1 MPEYSV
7 DEDGA
12 ERQRSAET
20 WVEETSAFDRVMSV
34 ALSVDEPETATWI
47 ADEAHVAETTA
58 RSHLERLVDLRVLT
72 SATNHGPTTYSPDAG
87 YLRFR
92 RVSALVEERSKDEI
106 VKYVA
111 ELKADIESWKNEYG
125 VEGPDELR
133 TKATADGVS
142 AAETREYMQVASEW
156 DSREDEKSIAREAVE
171 RYDQF
176 ESSNH
181 EAIRS

>member
-1 MPEYSV
+1 VEHST

-12 ERQRSAET
+12 ERHRPADT

-34 ALSVDEPETATWI
+34 ALSVDEPKTATWI

-72 SATNHGPTTYSPDAG
+72 SATSYGPTTYSPDAG

-92 RVSALVEERSKDEI
+92 RISGLVEERSKDEI
-106 VKYVA
+106 VKCVA
-111 ELKADIESWKNEYG
+111 GLKADIKSWKDEYG
-125 VEGPDELR
+125 VDDPDELR
-133 TKATADGVS
+133 TKATEDGIS

-156 DSREDEKSIAREAVE
+156 DSREDEKSILREAVE

-176 ESSNH
+176 DNSNR
-181 EAIRS
+181 EVVRP